1 MGAGIRIELEG
12 VRAKLSPQAVTNGRR
27 ALANEALADMH
38 PFVTMKEGILRQTG
52 SIALDGSTVIY
63 DTPYAKSQFYGKSK
77 RASWNKGKQPG
88 TGPRW
93 DLKAK
98 GLYMPKWERAFLRG
112 AGF

>member
-1 MGAGIRIELEG
+1 MGANIRIELDS
-12 VRAKLSPQAVTNGRR
+12 VRAKLSPQAMTNGRR

-38 PFVTMKEGILRQTG
+38 PFVPKKEGHLRMAV
-52 SIALDGSTVIY
+52 SIALDGSEIIY
-63 DTPYAKSQFYGKSK
+63 SMPYAKAQFYGVSK

-98 GLYMPKWERAFLRG
+98 GLYMSKWERAFLRG